1 MSSFNVRQKLSA
13 NQLRARKSLGQNF
26 IHDENLLR
34 KIVRHA
40 GDVSRGSVL
49 EIGPGPGG
57 LTQAILEAGARKVVA
72 VEKDRRFSPI
82 LSELAIAFPN
92 RLSVILK
99 DALEI
104 DLRDISDSP
113 LKVIANLPY
122 QISTVLLIKWI
133 TDDIWKSNCK
143 SLTLM
148 FQKEVAERIV
158 AGPGSR
164 KRSRLGLLTE
174 LYTEAKI
181 LFRVPASCF
190 IPVPKVDSSLVHFEI
205 RKAPKYR
212 LDPAKL
218 NIILRS
224 AFNQKRKMLK
234 SSLKPLFPDVKKA
247 LNTAGIIETQRPEAL
262 ELKQFC
268 ELSLIHS

>member
-1 MSSFNVRQKLSA
+1 MSSFNVSQKLIA
-13 NQLRARKSLGQNF
+13 NQLQARKSLGQNF

-40 GDVSRGSVL
+40 GDVSKGSVL

-57 LTQAILEAGARKVVA
+57 LTQAILEAGAKKVVA

-92 RLSVILK
+92 RLSVILE

-104 DLRDISDSP
+104 NLRDIPDSP

-122 QISTVLLIKWI
+122 QISTILLIKWI
-133 TDDIWKSNCK
+133 TGDIWKSNCK

-164 KRSRLGLLTE
+164 KRSKLGLLTE

-205 RKAPKYR
+205 RKAPKYH
-212 LDPAKL
+212 LDPSKL

-268 ELSLIHS
+268 ELSLINS

>member
-1 MSSFNVRQKLSA
+1 MSSFNVSQKLIA
-13 NQLRARKSLGQNF
+13 NQLQARKSLGQNF

-40 GDVSRGSVL
+40 GDVSKGSVL

-57 LTQAILEAGARKVVA
+57 LTQAILEAGAKKVVA

-92 RLSVILK
+92 RLSVILE

-104 DLRDISDSP
+104 NLRDIPDSP

-122 QISTVLLIKWI
+122 QISTILLIKWI
-133 TDDIWKSNCK
+133 TGDIWKSNCK

-164 KRSRLGLLTE
+164 KRSKLSLLTE

-181 LFRVPASCF
+181 HFRVPASCF

-205 RKAPKYR
+205 RKAPKYHF
-212 LDPAKL
+212 DPTKL
-218 NIILRS
+218 NIILGS

-234 SSLKPLFPDVKKA
+234 SSLKPLFPDVNKA
-247 LNTAGIIETQRPEAL
+247 LNKAGIIETQRPEEL

-268 ELSLIHS
+268 ELSLINS